1 LIDIFIVSRD
11 ESKQSIIGCL
21 GTAIAL
27 RQKGLAVTL
36 MYEQNAMVALAE
48 RKFEYTGLLESYA
61 DITERAI
68 SDHGFPSEPME
79 LLKIAK
85 DVGVDIISCPIWTDV
100 ARSRNVL
107 PSELRI
113 VELDEL
119 FTIIASAKKILGS
132 F

>member
-1 LIDIFIVSRD
+1 MIDIFIVSRD
-11 ESKQSIIGCL
+11 ESKQSIVACL

-36 MYEQNAMVALAE
+36 MYEHNAMIALAE
-48 RKFEYTGLLESYA
+48 RRFEYTGLLESYA
-61 DITERAI
+61 DATEKAI
-68 SDHGFPSEPME
+68 SDHGFPTEPME

-85 DVGVDIISCPIWTDV
+85 EAGVDIISCPIWTAV
-100 ARSRNVL
+100 AKSRNVL

-113 VELDEL
+113 VELNEL
-119 FTIIASAKKILGS
+119 FDIIAGAKKILGS